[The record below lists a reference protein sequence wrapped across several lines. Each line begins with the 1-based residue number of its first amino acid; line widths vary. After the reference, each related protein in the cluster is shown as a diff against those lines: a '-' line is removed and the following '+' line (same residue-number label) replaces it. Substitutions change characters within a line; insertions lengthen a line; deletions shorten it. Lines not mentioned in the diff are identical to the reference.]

1 MAQKNKQNSKSNQ
14 EASQTMKAQP
24 WIPMR
29 VGVIIIAITSVVMGV
44 LTAWQAIPQKGVLN
58 GILYGVMFG
67 GFIWII
73 FFGNILINRFLRK

>member
-14 EASQTMKAQP
+14 GASQNMKAEP

>member
-1 MAQKNKQNSKSNQ
+1 
-14 EASQTMKAQP
+14 MKAQP